1 MIKIGR
7 GWQTDSLVLV
17 PALVLVL
24 ALVLALAHTGTG
36 TDTGKDD
43 PSYAPTSHSSPEE
56 SKRHRQ
62 FSGPSQSRGN
72 ELLIQD

>member
-24 ALVLALAHTGTG
+24 ALVLALTHTGTG

-43 PSYAPTSHSSPEE
+43 PSYAHPSQSSPEE